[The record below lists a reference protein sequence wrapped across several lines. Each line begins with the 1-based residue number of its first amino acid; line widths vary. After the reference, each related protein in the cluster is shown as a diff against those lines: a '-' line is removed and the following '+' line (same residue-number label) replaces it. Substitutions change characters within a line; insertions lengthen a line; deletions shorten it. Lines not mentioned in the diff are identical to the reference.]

1 MGGKVLN
8 RQSEGFDIR
17 REKAFLA
24 ATAEK
29 TRAKVTQNVGK
40 RSFNWKSDGFT
51 LRKLKEFESRNGGR
65 DKS

>member
-8 RQSEGFDIR
+8 RQSEDFDIG

-29 TRAKVTQNVGK
+29 TRAKVTRNMGG
-40 RSFNWKSDGFT
+40 RRFNRKSDGFT
-51 LRKLKEFESRNGGR
+51 LRKLKDFESRNGGK